1 MSLLAQDTRLTR
13 LVGAVTLVV
22 LALATI
28 FVVFIYDEIE
38 WGSPMRIRVYFAST
52 GSIAEGAAFVSAG
65 REIGRV
71 ESIAL
76 VPRGTDRSK
85 APRAGRNRIGLDG
98 TKLLGDEG
106 GIVVTIK
113 LDRDDASITPK
124 GGDIFITSRGMLS
137 VRYLE
142 LGPPPPG
149 ARMFLRDGD
158 QFRGKDPPSL
168 DRVLQRTWT
177 NLGIAKQFADEIRPE
192 ARALADEIDR
202 LQATLLGIAPEI
214 LFRDD
219 FDQLFDEARRTYTAL
234 GGDAGITRMRALAG
248 DTQST
253 IAQAR
258 ASIAKLRIGAE
269 MLGKS
274 LDVLR
279 ARMGGKGA
287 QAIDR
292 VEAAIDRIKATAA
305 KIDPLLATVEDIRGR
320 IERGEGSL
328 LKLARD
334 PEFPEDAKE
343 LGKILKRQPWKVL
356 DRPPN

>member
-1 MSLLAQDTRLTR
+1 MSLLAQDTQLTR
-13 LVGAVTLVV
+13 RVGAVTLVL

-28 FVVFIYDEIE
+28 FVVFIYDRIE

-52 GSIAEGAAFVSAG
+52 GSIAEGAMFVSAG
-65 REIGRV
+65 RDIGRV
-71 ESIAL
+71 DSIAL
-76 VPRGTDRSK
+76 VPRGTS
-85 APRAGRNRIGLDG
+85 P
-98 TKLLGDEG
+98 LLGDED

-124 GGDIFITSRGMLS
+124 GGDIFVTSRGMLS

-149 ARMFLRDGD
+149 TRTFLHYGD
-158 QFRGKDPPSL
+158 EFRGKDPPSL

-177 NLGIAKQFADEIRPE
+177 NLTIAKQFADEIRPE
-192 ARALADEIDR
+192 ARALGDEIDR

-219 FDQLFDEARRTYTAL
+219 LDQLFQEARRTYAAI
-234 GGDAGITRMRALAG
+234 GGDPAIMRIRALADEG
-248 DTQST
+248 AST

-258 ASIAKLRIGAE
+258 ASIAKLRVSAD
-269 MLGKS
+269 MLGAS
-274 LDVLR
+274 LDVLK

-287 QAIDR
+287 QAIAR
-292 VEAAIDRIKATAA
+292 VEAAIDRIKATIA
-305 KIDPLLATVEDIRGR
+305 KVEPLLATVEDIRQR